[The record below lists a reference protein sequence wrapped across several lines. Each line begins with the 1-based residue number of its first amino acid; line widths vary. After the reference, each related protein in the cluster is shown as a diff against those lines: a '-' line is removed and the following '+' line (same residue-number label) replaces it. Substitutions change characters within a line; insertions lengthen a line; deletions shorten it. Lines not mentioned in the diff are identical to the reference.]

1 MYQQK
6 NLLVGKYVPEDKA
19 VLKEKGIKYEVLFDC
34 QPSADVSILAVLEGS
49 FLHRTCLL
57 LTQSGHYAVKH
68 S

>member
-49 FLHRTCLL
+49 SLAPHMSAFDPKRTLC
-57 LTQSGHYAVKH
+57 S
-68 S
+68 